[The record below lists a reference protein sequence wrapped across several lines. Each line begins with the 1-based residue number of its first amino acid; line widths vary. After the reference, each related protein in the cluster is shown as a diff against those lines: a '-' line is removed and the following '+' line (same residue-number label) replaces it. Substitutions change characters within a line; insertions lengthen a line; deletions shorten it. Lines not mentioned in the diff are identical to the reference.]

1 MYETIPFVGCQHFDR
16 GDHLRTIKQSERDDK
31 NESLQK
37 SYGKLVK
44 LLLQSVPFRYYS
56 AEKAILHAVKSTLS
70 VFLVGLYFSLRTQH
84 SANSSAQVD
93 PSS

>member
-1 MYETIPFVGCQHFDR
+1 MLSEGCQHCDC
-16 GDHLRTIKQSERDDK
+16 GDHLGTIRQNERDDK
-31 NESLQK
+31 DDSLQK
-37 SYGKLVK
+37 SYEKLIE
-44 LLLQSVPFRYYS
+44 LLLHAVPFRYYS
-56 AEKAILHAVKSTLS
+56 AEKAILHALKSTLP

>member
-1 MYETIPFVGCQHFDR
+1 MLSEGCQQFDR
-16 GDHLRTIKQSERDDK
+16 GDHLGTIRQNERDGKD
-31 NESLQK
+31 NSLQK
-37 SYGKLVK
+37 SYEKLIE

-84 SANSSAQVD
+84 RAQVD